1 MVETVKRP
9 VNQVKQTKQYMTRKN
24 QNAGP
29 EEGDFILVA
38 KTVNF
43 KLESDLLTLTGTLK
57 RLDTQGEEPDFPRV
71 TVCVREYCVG
81 VPNVNPLYE
90 LLDLFDLTEESKID
104 LDVFKGKLIGVSVVP
119 SVSDNGTYYNASG
132 FFEILQ

>member
-9 VNQVKQTKQYMTRKN
+9 ANQVKQTKQYMTRKS

-29 EEGDFILVA
+29 EEGNYILVA

-43 KLESDLLTLTGTLK
+43 KVESDLLTLTGPLK
-57 RLDTQGEEPDFPRV
+57 RLDNQGDEPDFKKI
-71 TVCVREYCVG
+71 TVCVREYCVE

-90 LLDLFDLTEESKID
+90 LLDLFDLTDEEKID
-104 LDVFKGKLIGVSVVP
+104 LDSFKDKEIGVSVKP
-119 SVSDNGTYYNASG
+119 SYRPEGTYYNATG
-132 FFEILQ
+132 FFDILQ